1 MVFLVTLW
9 IKNFLHRLSAQIQE
23 NIKMLAVEI
32 NLINCLLLYC
42 GEEAWLLILCVI
54 SIYITHNNILQFILL
69 HAFLSYTFINGELEK
84 NWCSLFRYKP
94 LVQYQNAANHIW
106 FSYCIL
112 PLFWLY
118 FWVRITSSNF
128 SQNSDHISW
137 STKILINSFYLVCV
151 VFHWTVNRLSIMC
164 LIFPCLCRRFL

>member
-1 MVFLVTLW
+1 
-9 IKNFLHRLSAQIQE
+9 
-23 NIKMLAVEI
+23 MLAVEI

-69 HAFLSYTFINGELEK
+69 HAFLCTWFISKHFLPYTIINGELEK

-164 LIFPCLCRRFL
+164 LYLCCWYYVL